1 MLAIVKFAVWFF
13 LILILAA
20 FVLLALQLFGIFV
33 PLGYLNAQVQ
43 SFSDLLQEAVKIP
56 ENQEKIKKFEV
67 MSRIENITK
76 EDNNKICIY
85 GEKDYRCLENIV
97 VNVVFLNKNKENVKV
112 IRPGS
117 YVATITKFN
126 VIIEEIR

>member
-20 FVLLALQLFGIFV
+20 FVILALQLFGFFI
-33 PLGYLNAQVQ
+33 PLEYLNVQVQ

-67 MSRIENITK
+67 KGVENITK
-76 EDNNKICIY
+76 EDNKICIY
-85 GEKDYRCLENIV
+85 GEKDYRCLENVV
-97 VNVVFLNKNKENVKV
+97 VNVVFLNKTKENVKV
-112 IRPGS
+112 IKPGS

-126 VIIEEIR
+126 VIIEEI